1 MKNISHYAI
10 SIKPSSRKAASKKP
24 QDLTKIPRLNK
35 PMKPANQLCGYR
47 APNSASL
54 GKGSSKPD
62 AMTMKDVMDMG
73 KSNMAFIKDLKRQQ
87 KLSVNPSQ
95 RPCPSSLGK
104 SKEVVKPSGLSKPM
118 KAKSKDLST
127 NLSQEKMSLLKKQL
141 ALRQKK

>member
-1 MKNISHYAI
+1 
-10 SIKPSSRKAASKKP
+10 
-24 QDLTKIPRLNK
+24 
-35 PMKPANQLCGYR
+35 MKPANQLCGYR

-54 GKGSSKPD
+54 GKDSSKPD
-62 AMTMKDVMDMG
+62 AMTKEDVMDMG

-95 RPCPSSLGK
+95 RPCPA
-104 SKEVVKPSGLSKPM
+104 SKEVIKPSSGLSKPM